1 MVAVAHLALAR
12 SQSIRAG
19 ILGTKENS
27 LSGCFL
33 LYMAGC
39 CCSDRR
45 YFFEKEKNTGFI
57 GHCAFACHIYL
68 DDDFFFT

>member
-27 LSGCFL
+27 RIGCFL
-33 LYMAGC
+33 LHKDA
-39 CCSDRR
+39 
-45 YFFEKEKNTGFI
+45 EKELSA
-57 GHCAFACHIYL
+57 AFWEDY
-68 DDDFFFT
+68 F